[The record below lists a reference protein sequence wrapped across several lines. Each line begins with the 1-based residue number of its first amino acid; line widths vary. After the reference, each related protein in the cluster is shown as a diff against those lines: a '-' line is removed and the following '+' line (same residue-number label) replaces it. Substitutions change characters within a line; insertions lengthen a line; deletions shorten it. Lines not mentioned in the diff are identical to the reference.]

1 VLTIDTVGRAD
12 LPELM
17 PMLRAYCDFYRVEVS
32 DERLRALVSA
42 LIDNPAEGLQLIA
55 RDGTGAATAATSSTG
70 AATAATSSTGA
81 ATAATSS
88 TGAATA
94 ATSRKGTP
102 LGFATIYWTW
112 QTLYAARV
120 GVLNDLFVVPASRG
134 IGAGR
139 ALIERCRELCRE
151 RGAQKLV
158 WETALDNV
166 TAQRL
171 YDGIGAEKSTW
182 LTYEMDA

>member
-81 ATAATSS
+81 ATAATS
-88 TGAATA
+88 
-94 ATSRKGTP
+94 RKGTP

-134 IGAGR
+134 TGAGR

>member
-1 VLTIDTVGRAD
+1 MLTIDTVGAAD

-17 PMLRAYCDFYRVEVS
+17 PMLRAYCDFYRVDPT
-32 DERLRALVSA
+32 DERLRALASA
-42 LIDNPAEGLQLIA
+42 LIADPSEGLQLIA
-55 RDGTGAATAATSSTG
+55 RDSD
-70 AATAATSSTGA
+70 
-81 ATAATSS
+81 
-88 TGAATA
+88 
-94 ATSRKGTP
+94 GTP

-120 GVLNDLFVVPASRG
+120 GVLNDLFVTPASRG
-134 IGAGR
+134 SGAGR

-151 RGAQKLV
+151 RGAEKLV
-158 WETALDNV
+158 WETALDNT

-182 LTYEMDA
+182 FTYELDA

>member
-1 VLTIDTVGRAD
+1 MLIEPVGEAH

-17 PMLRAYCDFYRVEVS
+17 PMLRAYCDFYRVNPS
-32 DERLRALVSA
+32 DDRLAALAAA
-42 LIDNPAEGLQLIA
+42 LIANPAEGLQLIA
-55 RDGTGAATAATSSTG
+55 RDND
-70 AATAATSSTGA
+70 
-81 ATAATSS
+81 
-88 TGAATA
+88 
-94 ATSRKGTP
+94 GTP
-102 LGFATIYWTW
+102 IGFATIYWTW

-120 GVLNDLFVVPASRG
+120 GVLNDMYVVPTVRG
-134 IGAGR
+134 AGTGR

-151 RGAQKLV
+151 RGAMKLV
-158 WETALDNV
+158 WETAPDNA